1 MKMIMMSSQNNLQK
15 SVNRWQLRI
24 GVAKNLEN
32 CWGYIPSNCAIEYP
46 LDNI

>member
-1 MKMIMMSSQNNLQK
+1 MKMIMMSSQNNF
-15 SVNRWQLRI
+15 VNRWQLRI

-32 CWGYIPSNCAIEYP
+32 CWGYILVIVLLP